1 MSKATHILRKK
12 CAREKKCFRG
22 KVASETHHIE
32 SKYSFRMSRL
42 FFLIPLLGQ
51 QISAA
56 VIFTGFRNDFTS
68 LVSFD
73 SLIPYS

>member
-1 MSKATHILRKK
+1 MGR
-12 CAREKKCFRG
+12 F
-22 KVASETHHIE
+22 
-32 SKYSFRMSRL
+32 

-51 QISAA
+51 QISAV

-73 SLIPYS
+73 SLILYS